1 VSGGDPILELE
12 RAGVR
17 AIEVVER
24 DLDEHRLGFGR
35 SGGGVVCSC
44 LHGTIKVA
52 AELTTVE
59 VVGQGRHREGGL
71 GIGEE
76 EEGEEERGKG
86 AERDGWRGHCS
97 RVETSALKLVSILAF
112 KSRPAG
118 LHTPSSPATRSA
130 TRHVDECGLMSRYG
144 EYDQYG
150 SGQYGS
156 GQYGGSQRSTKW

>member
-24 DLDEHRLGFGR
+24 DLDEHRLGFG
-35 SGGGVVCSC
+35 SGGGGVCSAVVCSC

-76 EEGEEERGKG
+76 EEEEEEERGKG
-86 AERDGWRGHCS
+86 AERDGWRGHLLQG
-97 RVETSALKLVSILAF
+97 VVPDSAS
-112 KSRPAG
+112 
-118 LHTPSSPATRSA
+118 
-130 TRHVDECGLMSRYG
+130 
-144 EYDQYG
+144 
-150 SGQYGS
+150 
-156 GQYGGSQRSTKW
+156 